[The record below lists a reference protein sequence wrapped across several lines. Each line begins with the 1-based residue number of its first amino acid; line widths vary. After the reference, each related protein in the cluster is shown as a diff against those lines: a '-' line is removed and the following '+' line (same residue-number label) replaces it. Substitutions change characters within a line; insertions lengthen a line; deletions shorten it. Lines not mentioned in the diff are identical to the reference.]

1 MTFINRMKKVVYTNT
16 KGEKKMSKAGKSLW
30 NRLMAS
36 VLSAVMVLGLLPISF
51 SDVYAADPAPVVD
64 PLTCVTINIKD
75 TNGSPVTGATVT
87 YKLTNPS
94 VPDFIAV
101 EGVASDLGAGYY
113 FVSSEENYKTYPAGL
128 MLEATISMTD
138 YHVHNIVPTEV
149 TSGTQS
155 IAAVLYRPATGSITV
170 SEKTLDYNYGNQDL
184 LSTANTNGYSVQYKV
199 GNATDWSSTVPQARA
214 PGKYSITVKI
224 SKSGYDTVTYDTVE
238 TEIKEIDA
246 FNSTRC
252 NDFTY
257 DGADHKSIT
266 WISNTTNIFYQL
278 NNQTETTTIP
288 TIKNVGSYTVKVYMK
303 DPNCNNAIISREEH
317 TINVSPKSIND
328 NRIDQIQGYT
338 GVYDGNSHVPIRQS
352 DITALSQDYSI
363 SYSTDTTLPYDL
375 TKNYSWKTDT
385 TIKEVGSPSFLV
397 KISDKNDANIFSL
410 KKVTASITIA
420 NQQISFL
427 GGYKNNETTPVSC
440 ESTEFPKPYDFS
452 IVGGD
457 PATGVTYSIKGIGG
471 GAIDTSVAEITQDTG
486 SLTVRNYGTFVITA
500 TKEGNGNNNGVSIS
514 HTLQVLLPGKIRF
527 AQGTVSYTVGTKWDT
542 ATNSEIISNQTAINV
557 NADDNGR
564 VEYSIDRTDVG
575 LECSPAGVLKVLD
588 QAVLFKALHDSPSKS
603 LTIPVTAK
611 KLAGSR
617 YGPASATYNVEIKF
631 LATPESPY
639 SIPAPAS
646 DGWYPAAV
654 TVTPSTDYTISLT
667 TPETFG
673 ASVTLNQSGD
683 YVIYLRNTI
692 SGGIT
697 DQISIPTIKIDST
710 NPTDMLITL
719 SDANREDTNPSVSY
733 YNKPL
738 TVTFYAST
746 SSQGSAM
753 DHFDW
758 VFTYELAEG
767 ETVPKTISGT
777 ITSLNHF
784 QKFNKDVYSASIT
797 FPSNQEQLRGTISF
811 TAEKQNTN
819 SAPFYL
825 KPIVVYD
832 TTSPTCTVK
841 MDEAAQD
848 VNGHL
853 YYSNTSGVS
862 FDVNIKDE
870 NFDEK
875 KVVLKVTRDGVESQI
890 SNISGWVAGEA
901 NDFSRSF
908 SFTDEG
914 DYHIEIYNTD
924 KAGNVMDTY
933 TLPDFTIDTTLP
945 KVSIDYNPDE
955 QSAKVTIE
963 EHNFRQDDVFLS
975 IISKDINGSL
985 VDPGLPDSKFLQ
997 SCVWE
1002 KVGDTYTTEILVLK
1016 DGNHTIEVNYSDLA
1030 KNPAVPASTS
1040 GIVIDHLAPDVST
1053 MAVEY
1058 SVPIHESFLQFITWG
1073 FYNPSV
1079 TVTFTAKD
1087 EISGIDHF
1095 DWTFT
1100 PRNDSGDKNMT
1111 SLSGTLPVSSE
1122 TDIGTASL
1130 VLSAEK
1136 FDQMKG
1142 NISFT
1147 ATDKMGNESNPL
1159 TDDKRII
1166 VVDTISPTM
1175 NVEYGPADRTDN
1187 GNLFYKGE
1195 VPVKLSVTEANFYA
1209 ENIRVTAS
1217 RDGGKEIAITP
1228 VWTDASNEEAPDLH
1242 IGTFTLAAPA
1252 DQSADGDYVITIS
1265 YGDYSGNK
1273 MTGEA
1278 NIESGVYTSNIITI
1292 DTLAPVVNVVYS
1304 NTNTVNV
1311 TKDPKGND
1319 RSYFAAAQT
1328 ATITVKEHNFKA
1340 EEVQFI
1346 ISTEDITGK
1355 ALEQN
1360 TFLQKSEWVSE
1371 GDSHT
1376 IVFTYPG
1383 DANYSFDLEYK
1394 DTATNAMADRP
1405 VDYFTVDKTAPENLS
1420 ISYSE
1425 SLMETI
1431 LENISFGFY
1440 NAKTTVTITAD
1451 DSVAG
1456 IFGISYNGNQTSQN
1470 VRYSNSNK
1478 TASIVFDLPGSSSDS
1493 QFDGYVEF
1501 DVLDR
1506 SGNKIGKKDDKRI
1519 IVDSISPT
1527 ASVSF
1532 NKPVFEDNKVSYY
1545 DQDIQGQIT
1554 INEANFFAKDVSVM
1568 VAKDG
1573 ESATTLDTSWAS
1585 SDKDTHIGSF
1595 TLKEDGNYV
1604 ISISYQD
1611 NSKNSM
1617 TNYQS
1622 QVMTIDTVIE
1632 KPVISINGKVETG
1645 RAYRDDVIPAISVED
1660 VNYSKYEITMTRTNF
1675 GTKNADVKDLFIKDV
1690 KESETGATGT
1700 FDTFEANRE
1709 NDGIYKLTVS
1719 VEDKAGNVATSSVVF
1734 TVNRFGSVYEYSDYL
1749 ASLVKDGGAY
1759 VSSISEDLVIME
1771 YNPDQ
1776 ILEDS
1781 LQIEVTRDGKPVS
1794 DLVFSTDEVKNEITD
1809 SEEGGW
1815 YQYQYTIGKAN
1826 FAQDGIY
1833 KISVSTIDA
1842 TGNTMENNK
1851 SEGQAIIFHVDN
1863 EAPEITSIRGLEKEI
1878 IDATKLDVQYTVYDT
1893 IGLKSVQV
1901 FVDGVEVGSAVTD
1914 FSGDLNNYSGT
1925 FSMKESGVKQAVRIV
1940 VEDLAGNITDTDSST
1955 FKSAFTFQR
1964 NITISTNFF
1973 VRWYA
1978 NGALFWGS
1986 TLGVVAIAG
1995 VLITLIVNRR
2005 LRSRRKR

>member
-1 MTFINRMKKVVYTNT
+1 MISGTVGSNGWYT
-16 KGEKKMSKAGKSLW
+16 
-30 NRLMAS
+30 
-36 VLSAVMVLGLLPISF
+36 
-51 SDVYAADPAPVVD
+51 SDV
-64 PLTCVTINIKD
+64 
-75 TNGSPVTGATVT
+75 TVT
-87 YKLTNPS
+87 ALEGYKIAGPFLESSTKSPS
-94 VPDFIAV
+94 TFNDSIKITE
-101 EGVASDLGAGYY
+101 EGVIKNYVYICKVGYGY
-113 FVSSEENYKTYPAGL
+113 
-128 MLEATISMTD
+128 TD
-138 YHVHNIVPTEV
+138 RIELDGIKINKN
-149 TSGTQS
+149 
-155 IAAVLYRPATGSITV
+155 PATNLG
-170 SEKTLDYNYGNQDL
+170 
-184 LSTANTNGYSVQYKV
+184 
-199 GNATDWSSTVPQARA
+199 
-214 PGKYSITVKI
+214 
-224 SKSGYDTVTYDTVE
+224 
-238 TEIKEIDA
+238 
-246 FNSTRC
+246 F
-252 NDFTY
+252 DF
-257 DGADHKSIT
+257 
-266 WISNTTNIFYQL
+266 
-278 NNQTETTTIP
+278 P
-288 TIKNVGSYTVKVYMK
+288 
-303 DPNCNNAIISREEH
+303 
-317 TINVSPKSIND
+317 
-328 NRIDQIQGYT
+328 
-338 GVYDGNSHVPIRQS
+338 
-352 DITALSQDYSI
+352 
-363 SYSTDTTLPYDL
+363 
-375 TKNYSWKTDT
+375 
-385 TIKEVGSPSFLV
+385 
-397 KISDKNDANIFSL
+397 
-410 KKVTASITIA
+410 
-420 NQQISFL
+420 
-427 GGYKNNETTPVSC
+427 TPVG
-440 ESTEFPKPYDFS
+440 TVDS
-452 IVGGD
+452 IRYYKD
-457 PATGVTYSIKGIGG
+457 E
-471 GAIDTSVAEITQDTG
+471 AEIT
-486 SLTVRNYGTFVITA
+486 LHA
-500 TKEGNGNNNGVSIS
+500 NGFFIS
-514 HTLQVLLPGKIRF
+514 KF
-527 AQGTVSYTVGTKWDT
+527 CW
-542 ATNSEIISNQTAINV
+542 
-557 NADDNGR
+557 
-564 VEYSIDRTDVG
+564 EYSGD
-575 LECSPAGVLKVLD
+575 
-588 QAVLFKALHDSPSKS
+588 
-603 LTIPVTAK
+603 PVTSTHSGEISELSRSWDMNKVSFRYTAK
-611 KLAGSR
+611 LR
-617 YGPASATYNVEIKF
+617 
-631 LATPESPY
+631 
-639 SIPAPAS
+639 IPF
-646 DGWYPAAV
+646 
-654 TVTPSTDYTISLT
+654 TD
-667 TPETFG
+667 
-673 ASVTLNQSGD
+673 A
-683 YVIYLRNTI
+683 
-692 SGGIT
+692 
-697 DQISIPTIKIDST
+697 
-710 NPTDMLITL
+710 
-719 SDANREDTNPSVSY
+719 
-733 YNKPL
+733 
-738 TVTFYAST
+738 
-746 SSQGSAM
+746 
-753 DHFDW
+753 
-758 VFTYELAEG
+758 
-767 ETVPKTISGT
+767 
-777 ITSLNHF
+777 
-784 QKFNKDVYSASIT
+784 
-797 FPSNQEQLRGTISF
+797 EQLKGTISF
-811 TAEKQNTN
+811 YAVNESGIK
-819 SAPFYL
+819 SALATSDLF
-825 KPIVVYD
+825 VYD
-832 TTSPTCTVK
+832 TISPTCTAGMNDAKQKVG
-841 MDEAAQD
+841 ER
-848 VNGHL
+848 L
-853 YYSNTSGVS
+853 YYNSYVEIDLTM
-862 FDVNIKDE
+862 KDT
-870 NFDEK
+870 NFDAK
-875 KVVLKVTRDGVESQI
+875 AVILKVTRDGDNDIIE
-890 SNISGWVAGEA
+890 NISGWVEGEE
-901 NDFSRSF
+901 NDYSRSF
-908 SFTDEG
+908 SFSDEG
-914 DYHIEIYNTD
+914 DYHIEIYSTD
-924 KAGNVMDTY
+924 KAGNVMDTFVM
-933 TLPDFTIDTTLP
+933 PEFTIDRTIP
-945 KVSIDYNPDE
+945 KMSIVYDLEN
-955 QSAKVTIE
+955 QSAIFTIE
-963 EHNFRQDDVFLS
+963 EKNFRKEDIFLTVTS
-975 IISKDINGSL
+975 RDINGNTKETNAFK
-985 VDPGLPDSKFLQ
+985 DFLQ
-997 SCVWE
+997 GCVWQKE
-1002 KVGDTYTTEILVLK
+1002 NDVYTTEVSVLS
-1016 DGNHTIEVNYSDLA
+1016 DAIYAFTMNYSDLA
-1030 KNPAVPASTS
+1030 LNPAEVSS
-1040 GIVIDHLAPDVST
+1040 SVSIVIDHLAPDVST

-1058 SVPIHESFLQFITWG
+1058 SVPIHESILQFITFG
-1073 FYNPSV
+1073 FYKASV
-1079 TVTFTAKD
+1079 EVTFTAKD
-1087 EISGIDHF
+1087 EISGIDKF

-1159 TDDKRII
+1159 TDDKRVI

-1175 NVEYGPADRTDN
+1175 DVEYGPADRTDN

-1195 VPVKLSVTEANFYA
+1195 VPVKLTVTEANFYA

-1242 IGTFTLAAPA
+1242 IGTFTLPAPA